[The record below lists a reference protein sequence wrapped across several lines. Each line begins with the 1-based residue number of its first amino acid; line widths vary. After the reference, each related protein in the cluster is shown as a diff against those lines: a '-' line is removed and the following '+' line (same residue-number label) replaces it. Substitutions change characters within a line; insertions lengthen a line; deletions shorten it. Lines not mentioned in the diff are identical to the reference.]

1 MSSNLPACSRKI
13 STLSAEAQ
21 RIADEIKDRVSKL
34 KELGIGG
41 DEIEKLCRLDLT
53 FSNVVITKDFRI
65 FLPGYDNV
73 EVELSPLPKAVYIL
87 FLKHPKGIAFKD
99 LPKYKK
105 ELSGIYKSISNRE
118 HPVIISRSLDDL
130 VNPTKN
136 SINEKCSRIREA
148 FYAKVPEPLAEFYCV
163 TGGRAMAKKII
174 LDRKYVKFE

>member
-1 MSSNLPACSRKI
+1 MAGDLSEMDEARNMLSS
-13 STLSAEAQ
+13 EAQ
-21 RIADEIKDRVSKL
+21 RIAKEIVDRIKKL
-34 KELGIGG
+34 KDLGIKG
-41 DEIEKLCRLDLT
+41 DAIEKLCQVDLK
-53 FSNVVITKDFRI
+53 FSKLVITKDFRI
-65 FLPGYDNV
+65 FLPDYDNV

-163 TGGRAMAKKII
+163 TGGRAMAKKVI
-174 LDRKYVKFE
+174 LDRKFVKFE

>member
-13 STLSAEAQ
+13 NMLSAEAQ

-99 LPKYKK
+99 LPKYKT
-105 ELSGIYKSISNRE
+105 EVWMIW
-118 HPVIISRSLDDL
+118 
-130 VNPTKN
+130 
-136 SINEKCSRIREA
+136 
-148 FYAKVPEPLAEFYCV
+148 
-163 TGGRAMAKKII
+163 
-174 LDRKYVKFE
+174 